1 MAPLAA
7 NTVMLGSTRPIPRG
21 WFARITRYK
30 VFLLAAGFLL
40 LLGLGEIGLRVVFGL
55 GHPIRYERDPA
66 CGYFTQPNQH
76 TRRLFSRTVI
86 NRFGMRSPEF
96 SVAKPPG
103 SLRLM
108 FLGDSI
114 AFGTI
119 LVDQDQIFVERVRKD
134 LSRNLHRQVEAINAS
149 ANSWAISNEY
159 GFLRTRG
166 TYNSDYVLLVL
177 NSGDLDQPFADISEV
192 QADQS
197 SGRRTAIGELL
208 ATHWPASRKVS
219 QPASGTAVRNDPGAE
234 QANLQNLTSIADFSR
249 AQGAHFL
256 LIFVPFRRYIARG
269 AAGSAPHPLT
279 LWAAAEG
286 VDLLDLT
293 PALSAY
299 ETRATTLQD
308 GVHLNAFGNQLIAE
322 ALERYLARNFRQD
335 GQ

>member
-7 NTVMLGSTRPIPRG
+7 NTVLGSTSQIPRG
-21 WFARITRYK
+21 WFARITRYGF
-30 VFLLAAGFLL
+30 FLLAAGLL
-40 LLGLGEIGLRVVFGL
+40 LLLALGEIGLRVVFGL
-55 GHPIRYERDPA
+55 GHPMRYQLDPA

-96 SVAKPPG
+96 SVDKPPG
-103 SLRLM
+103 TLRLM

-114 AFGTI
+114 AYGTI

-134 LSRNLHRQVEAINAS
+134 LSRNLHRPVEAINAS

-159 GFLRTRG
+159 GFLRSRG

-177 NSGDLDQPFADISEV
+177 NSGDLDQPFANISEV

-197 SGRRTAIGELL
+197 SGSRTAIGELL
-208 ATHWPASRKVS
+208 ATHWPASRKMS
-219 QPASGTAVRNDPGAE
+219 QPGGGTAVQDDPGAE

-269 AAGSAPHPLT
+269 AAGSVPYPLQQ
-279 LWAAAEG
+279 WAAAAG

-322 ALERYLARNFRQD
+322 ALERYLAEKFRPS
-335 GQ
+335 GP